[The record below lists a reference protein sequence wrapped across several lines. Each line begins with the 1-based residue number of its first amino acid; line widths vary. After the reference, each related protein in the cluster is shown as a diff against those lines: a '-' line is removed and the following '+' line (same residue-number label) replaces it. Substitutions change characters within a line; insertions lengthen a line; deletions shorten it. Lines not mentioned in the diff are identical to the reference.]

1 MTTETRTYVVAMIKD
16 GKETVIKP
24 LDTGRR
30 YTRDE
35 AMARAKIMNDNCQF
49 ELKYLDYDK
58 FIAYSI
64 YIAR

>member
-1 MTTETRTYVVAMIKD
+1 MTTKGTEVYVVAMIKD

-35 AMARAKIMNDNCQF
+35 AMAKAKRMNDNCQF

-64 YIAR
+64 CSE